1 VDANVGTPTAPG
13 LIRSQDYSETTF
25 LNSKYQPVTPHEM
38 ALELHNTTSDSVV
51 RLRWM
56 DHHGTSN
63 PLTHQWDVAPSSTF
77 EQFTKPGHL
86 FLISLVTMESQEHV
100 LGAYRTKR
108 ALPSLTPHCILVHG
122 EEDEG
127 FLLEMLLLDETKF
140 DALVVA
146 GADLDHHHETSND
159 RERIERTIQLLQT
172 IVRNVIKYPGEEQ
185 YRKLR
190 LSNSQ
195 IKRHI
200 CDSWGALELLRIVG
214 FVKKSLPSETPAC
227 SEDEDYLILPA
238 PTDKTTVCQ
247 CALDILDILLSRVQ
261 PNFIADIAPPTPW
274 QESVPLG
281 AGNHSRGWNAQR
293 GFITDDEKW
302 ARAERVASQRGS
314 ARKPEPGEAP
324 SSRGKWGR

>member
-1 VDANVGTPTAPG
+1 VF
-13 LIRSQDYSETTF
+13 S
-25 LNSKYQPVTPHEM
+25 
-38 ALELHNTTSDSVV
+38 
-51 RLRWM
+51 
-56 DHHGTSN
+56 
-63 PLTHQWDVAPSSTF
+63 
-77 EQFTKPGHL
+77 
-86 FLISLVTMESQEHV
+86 
-100 LGAYRTKR
+100 
-108 ALPSLTPHCILVHG
+108 
-122 EEDEG
+122 
-127 FLLEMLLLDETKF
+127 
-140 DALVVA
+140 A

-172 IVRNVIKYPGEEQ
+172 IVRNVMKYPGEEQ

-214 FVKKSLPSETPAC
+214 FVKKLLPSETPAS
-227 SEDEDYLILPA
+227 SEDEDYLVLPT

-261 PNFIADIAPPTPW
+261 PNFIVDIAPPTPW

-281 AGNHSRGWNAQR
+281 AGNHNRGWNAQR

-302 ARAERVASQRGS
+302 ARAERVASRRGA